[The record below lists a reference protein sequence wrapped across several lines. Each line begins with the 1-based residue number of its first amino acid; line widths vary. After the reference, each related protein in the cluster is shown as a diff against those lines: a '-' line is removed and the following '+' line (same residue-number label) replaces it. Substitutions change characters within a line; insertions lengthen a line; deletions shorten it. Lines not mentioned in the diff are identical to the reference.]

1 MSTTADQETQVI
13 TADGMATPAGKS
25 SIGKGRIAVDM
36 DDVLCQTNATI
47 VRSEFNLDQLILKV
61 LTSNAQCTMKSS
73 GLTHL

>member
-1 MSTTADQETQVI
+1 MSNTADPEIQVI

-47 VRSEFNLDQLILKV
+47 VQSEFDPSRLLKEG
-61 LTSNAQCTMKSS
+61 LMSNSQCTMNSS
-73 GLTHL
+73 DLILL